1 MALTVRDI
9 PALPGLD
16 SLRLLSGSGG
26 LDRKV
31 VTAGIADYEFAPD
44 VEFRDSADFVKD
56 SFVITSLLFAYNNPD
71 IIIDAVKSLHACGV
85 SAIAYKDVIFDK
97 VPDEVLQF
105 SDEHNLPIYSFG
117 KELYFENIIFEVMA
131 ALHTDDDAS
140 LNPDNIQD
148 MINSYLSAQEV
159 TAICYGISLEL
170 LSLIHI

>member
-9 PALPGLD
+9 PALPGLG
-16 SLRLLSGSGG
+16 SLKLVSGRGG
-26 LDRKV
+26 LDNKV

-105 SDEHNLPIYSFG
+105 SDEHNLPI
-117 KELYFENIIFEVMA
+117 
-131 ALHTDDDAS
+131 
-140 LNPDNIQD
+140 
-148 MINSYLSAQEV
+148 
-159 TAICYGISLEL
+159 
-170 LSLIHI
+170 